1 MKDLVV
7 HKLHEIGDNLTP
19 KKVLQKA
26 LPFLVDQIVTR
37 VTGDGTLGKMASDEI
52 ADYITDKIR

>member
-1 MKDLVV
+1 LQACLAGWGILEIPLIKNMKDLVV

-26 LPFLVDQIVTR
+26 LPFLVD
-37 VTGDGTLGKMASDEI
+37 
-52 ADYITDKIR
+52 